1 MRRAALVISSMR
13 SSSAI
18 RRRWSGGPYAR
29 EVLDESVRSTPTAL
43 RSASKRSAL
52 RLRLLC
58 GGDFIGVCDTTPP
71 EVVRS
76 ADDSPEIV
84 RKRDEFVRKSDDRC
98 ENVRDPDGR

>member
-1 MRRAALVISSMR
+1 MRRAAPVISSMR
-13 SSSAI
+13 SSSAM
-18 RRRWSGGPYAR
+18 RLRWSGGPYAR
-29 EVLDESVRSTPTAL
+29 EFSGESVRITAL
-43 RSASKRSAL
+43 RRASKRIAL

-58 GGDFIGVCDTTPP
+58 GKDFIGVCDTTPP

-76 ADDSPEIV
+76 ADDSREIV